1 MFFAA
6 ILASILVFIEQAS
19 ALNAHHH
26 ASALR
31 EDPTKDGKMFQMYQ
45 HQEWVKDLFANRT
58 AAQAACEKSY
68 PIQLAAVKMALA
80 HPDVYLFQS
89 EACSALT
96 ALGNLDHESKPYI
109 AAAGGI
115 EVATEAMRRFPMDKN
130 LQLTCAHAL
139 SNGMSLYQF
148 DVQQEAGKAGAVEL
162 VLDAQR
168 RFPDDPTMQF
178 GGDSGCFHDFSK
190 ENRLRWQK
198 AGGVEYNMQ
207 TILRHFNNSAVVEQC
222 WFAFSSGTQTP
233 NEYRFVEDGGI
244 ELGVRCMRE
253 HGPER
258 RIREETMQAMR
269 AVGRAGADN
278 RQHLAEAGFLEEL
291 VKTMQE
297 VPLDV
302 HSQSPAC
309 ANIAIMT
316 KDSPERTARAVKA
329 GATELALKAVRTFP
343 DMISSVNWAFDDQYT
358 VYEDCL
364 EAVAQLAHDEDGKA
378 ILASIGSARD
388 DIETA
393 LHNKPSSPQVQVYSH
408 QILAALA

>member
-1 MFFAA
+1 
-6 ILASILVFIEQAS
+6 
-19 ALNAHHH
+19 
-26 ASALR
+26 
-31 EDPTKDGKMFQMYQ
+31 MFQMSK
-45 HQEWVKDLFANRT
+45 HQEWVADLFADRA

-68 PIQLAAVKMALA
+68 PMPLAAIKKALA
-80 HPDVYLFQS
+80 NPDVLGFQF
-89 EACSALT
+89 EACAAIAT
-96 ALGNLDHESKPYI
+96 IGNNDHNSKPYI

-130 LQLTCAHAL
+130 LQLLCAHAL
-139 SNGMSLYQF
+139 GGGMSLYQF

-168 RFPDDPTMQF
+168 RFPDDPHMQF
-178 GGDSGCFHDFSK
+178 GGESGCFHDFS
-190 ENRLRWQK
+190 EDNRLRWQK

-222 WFAFSSGTQTP
+222 WYAFSSGTQRP

-244 ELGVRCMRE
+244 ELGIRSMRE
-253 HGPER
+253 HARHG

-309 ANIAIMT
+309 ANIAIVT
-316 KDSPERTARAVKA
+316 RSSPERRARAVKA

-343 DMISSVNWAFDDQYT
+343 DMVSSVDWAFDDQYT

-364 EAVAQLAHDEDGKA
+364 QALAELVHDEGGKA
-378 ILASIGSARD
+378 ILANIGTGKD
-388 DIETA
+388 DIKTA
-393 LHNKPSSPQVQVYSH
+393 LKNKPLSPSVQAYSH
-408 QILAALA
+408 QILAALAA